1 MSVTKLQRVL
11 RVCEFGRKPVKY
23 AEAVTLQERL
33 AELCKRGEAPDTLLQ
48 LQVSSAILHTQQDDG
63 LRCASCYELQ

>member
-48 LQVSSAILHTQQDDG
+48 LQVSPAIFSKRQDDR
-63 LRCASCYELQ
+63 LQCASWYGVQ